1 MVSIKTITD
10 CNFNEEI
17 KKNTLKSLD
26 NSDITLIKI
35 FTPNYEDSIEKLS
48 LILDS
53 SEINRAKRYYKKK
66 DENRFI
72 ICRSLLK
79 LVLSNC
85 IQSDISKIKIDYHN
99 NKKPYLASHPL
110 LHFNLSHSDECALIA
125 LSNKPVGVDIEHINE
140 NHNFTSFL
148 SIFNSSEA
156 SFIEN
161 AVNKKHAFYSLW
173 TRKEAFVKA
182 IGIGIDDNFPT
193 VPCMDGTHLLDFYF
207 SHP

>member
-1 MVSIKTITD
+1 
-10 CNFNEEI
+10 
-17 KKNTLKSLD
+17 
-26 NSDITLIKI
+26 
-35 FTPNYEDSIEKLS
+35 
-48 LILDS
+48 
-53 SEINRAKRYYKKK
+53 
-66 DENRFI
+66 
-72 ICRSLLK
+72 
-79 LVLSNC
+79 
-85 IQSDISKIKIDYHN
+85 
-99 NKKPYLASHPL
+99 
-110 LHFNLSHSDECALIA
+110 LHLNLSHSVECALIA
-125 LSNKPVGVDIEHINE
+125 FSNKPVGVDIEHINE

-207 SHP
+207 SHPKKNWSIEGFQLTNNYIAAIAYEIINNHYGKILTYRLPKKIKFLYQDYDNS